1 MIPGRYTWVDF
12 TFGRVT
18 QVFATIALSV
28 TCAVKVWM
36 WVFISALFL
45 LIHTVINVARDR
57 NIVRRLGK
65 NYEQVQ
71 RRAVQI
77 ISDLGRISHFDLWI
91 VDIYLLLNQWTFV
104 RRLPLLKRQKCLSRQ
119 LSVSL
124 IDALHQTPS
133 SVNLS
138 SSSPYVECFN
148 EIRPLLLYDHQV
160 HGSYA
165 GNGSII
171 MYEQA
176 DSDLYKV
183 HGVLSIFPLVD
194 QNKKHCVGVIAIHV
208 KPEQDLSLKALGVLQ
223 SELGRYN
230 INNACVD
237 LNGLLRQ

>member
-1 MIPGRYTWVDF
+1 MIPGRHTWVDF
-12 TFGRVT
+12 IFGRVA
-18 QVFATIALSV
+18 QVLATVALSI
-28 TCAVKVWM
+28 TCAVKVWI
-36 WVFISALFL
+36 WVVVSAFFL
-45 LIHTVINVARDR
+45 IIHTVVNAARDR

-65 NYEQVQ
+65 SYEQVQ
-71 RRAVQI
+71 RRALQI
-77 ISDLGRISHFDLWI
+77 ISDLGRISHFDLWM
-91 VDIYLLLNQWTFV
+91 VDIYLPLKQWTFV
-104 RRLPLLKRQKCLSRQ
+104 KRLPLFRRQKFLSRQ

-133 SVNLS
+133 LVSLS

-148 EIRPLLLYDHQV
+148 EIRPLLLFDHQV

-165 GNGSII
+165 GNGSITF
-171 MYEQA
+171 YEQA
-176 DSDLYKV
+176 DSDLYKI

-194 QNKKHCVGVIAIHV
+194 QHKKHCVGVVAIHV

-223 SELGRYN
+223 SERGRYN